1 MELPDGWIADNG
13 LKSVAT
19 IPDVP
24 PELRDAPFLTIG
36 GKLLRLDIFVQGALA
51 VAFQVQQDTFEA
63 AVFYALDDFNAHG
76 GDVSDIIDGS
86 FDFGAPVEVA
96 DPAAAE
102 TQAE

>member
-51 VAFQVQQDTFEA
+51 VAFQVEQDAFEA